1 MNRPYHLSCPTLSSS
16 LLILLGLCAPAI
28 AQDAGSPAQAFKLL
42 AADTSISRSIAFSE
56 LGFNAPLV
64 LDSAGARRE
73 IYLPVPPN
81 VAISAGKVAL
91 NANYLRADGGRTT
104 LVLSLDNYPVSAR
117 AYALESGD
125 ASAAL
130 GVDGAPRNSG
140 FVRLGVNWSTALAS
154 TSICADAS
162 TPGNILRIEP
172 DSRFTYRYDGAAIGD
187 LSTAWGALPATS
199 SILIA
204 GGKLSATSYDTAWRM
219 GVALERAGKRSLI
232 ARLPAVGDVISLDAN
247 IVPSALRSIPAFAA
261 LAQAGKHTIKDNA
274 EIGALMSLGQNGPL
288 RADIIVADPA
298 LLAGMRAA
306 FDALR
311 DQITATAPEAA
322 AAYAQWRTRL
332 EPAAKT
338 VAAHAVRLDSAFGRS
353 TILVAPDAGAKAAG
367 LFSQQWRSLA
377 LTPALAVQTAS
388 APAFDASVVPLS
400 RLGGAPGSF
409 NVFDRAE
416 WNASFNL
423 AAVSGE
429 GRLPS
434 TLVLDVSAA
443 PGAAR
448 AAPVASIFLNDI
460 LLGAKHLDAN
470 GQRERIT
477 ARIPH
482 YALASNNVLKVS
494 FVRQLSSNDCR
505 ETPQAYPVAVLAS
518 SHMQLDKATRDD
530 SSFTGMLSRFADGAE
545 LMLPA
550 SYLTDARSTL
560 PRVIRLASSTGVSA
574 TNATLTLL
582 EAGKEPAPGGSF
594 LALDLPFKSDK
605 NQVKSDAGRIV
616 VTDASQRVLLD
627 MSGLERIG
635 LLEVGQISGQ
645 TGISYR
651 TVGATAPA
659 LDQPLQLARGNFAA
673 IGARGVL
680 MEIDTDDASG
690 RALIDDANREESW
703 VRAALWWILPTLGV
717 ALFIAL
723 MVAASRARRRRDA
736 AKHKA

>member
-1 MNRPYHLSCPTLSSS
+1 MNDQIRLHFPNHQLNLLLLLTL
-16 LLILLGLCAPAI
+16 CVPAI
-28 AQDAGSPAQAFKLL
+28 GQDAGSAAQAFKLL
-42 AADTSISRSIAFSE
+42 AADTVISRSIAFSE

-73 IYLPVPPN
+73 IYLPVPAN

-187 LSTAWGALPATS
+187 LSTAWSALPATS

-204 GGKLSATSYDTAWRM
+204 GGKLSVASYDTAWRM
-219 GVALERAGKRSLI
+219 GVALERAGKRSI
-232 ARLPAVGDVISLDAN
+232 VARLPAIGDVILLDAN

-261 LAQAGKHTIKDNA
+261 LAQAGRHTIKDDA

-311 DQITATAPEAA
+311 DQIKAMAPEAT

-332 EPAAKT
+332 EPAAKA
-338 VAAHAVRLDSAFGRS
+338 VGAHAVRLDFAFGRPA
-353 TILVAPDAGAKAAG
+353 ILVAPDAGAKAAG
-367 LFSQQWRSLA
+367 LFSQPWSSMA
-377 LTPALAVQTAS
+377 VTPALAVQTAS
-388 APAFDASVVPLS
+388 ALATDASVIALG

-416 WNASFNL
+416 WTASFNL

-434 TLVLDVSAA
+434 TLMLDVSAA

-448 AAPVASIFLNDI
+448 AAPVASVFLNDI
-460 LLGAKHLDAN
+460 LLAARHLDAN
-470 GQRERIT
+470 GQRERIV

-518 SHMQLDKATRDD
+518 SHVQLDKATPDA
-530 SSFTGMLSRFADGAE
+530 SFTGMLSRFADGAE

-550 SYLTDARSTL
+550 SYLMDARSTL

-574 TNATLTLL
+574 TNATLSLL
-582 EAGKEPAPGGSF
+582 EAGKQPAPGGSF
-594 LALDLPFKSDK
+594 LALDLPLKSDR
-605 NQVKSDAGRIV
+605 NQVKADAGRIV
-616 VTDASQRVLLD
+616 VTNSDEKVLLD
-627 MSGLERIG
+627 ISGLERIG
-635 LLEVGQISGQ
+635 LLEVHQIGGK

-651 TVGATAPA
+651 TAGVTAPL

-690 RALIDDANREESW
+690 RAMIDDANDDESLL
-703 VRAALWWILPTLGV
+703 RAALWWILPSLGI
-717 ALFIAL
+717 ALFITL

>member
-1 MNRPYHLSCPTLSSS
+1 MNHPSRLRYPNPSLS
-16 LLILLGLCAPAI
+16 LLLLLLCAPAI
-28 AQDAGSPAQAFKLL
+28 AQDAGSAAQAFKLL
-42 AADTSISRSIAFSE
+42 AADTAINRSIAFSE

-73 IYLPVPPN
+73 IYLPVPAN

-117 AYALESGD
+117 AYALERGD

-130 GVDGAPRNSG
+130 GIDGAPRNNG

-172 DSRFTYRYDGAAIGD
+172 DSRFAYRYDGAAIVD
-187 LSTAWGALPATS
+187 LNTAWSALPATS

-204 GGKLSATSYDTAWRM
+204 GGKLSAASYDTAWRM
-219 GVALERAGKRSLI
+219 GVALERAGKRSII
-232 ARLPAVGDVISLDAN
+232 ARLPAVGDVIVLDAN

-261 LAQAGKHTIKDNA
+261 LTQAGKHTIKDGA

-288 RADIIVADPA
+288 RADIVVADPA

-311 DQITATAPEAA
+311 DQIKTTAPEAA
-322 AAYAQWRTRL
+322 TAYAQWRTRL

-338 VAAHAVRLDSAFGRS
+338 VGAHAVRLDAAFGRPA
-353 TILVAPDAGAKAAG
+353 ILVAPDAGAKAAG
-367 LFSQQWRSLA
+367 LFSQPWRSLA
-377 LTPALAVQTAS
+377 VTPALAVQTAS
-388 APAFDASVVPLS
+388 APAADASVIPLS

-460 LLGAKHLDAN
+460 LLAAKHLDAN

-518 SHMQLDKATRDD
+518 SHMQLDKA
-530 SSFTGMLSRFADGAE
+530 SPGSNFTGMLARFADGAE

-550 SYLTDARSTL
+550 SYLMDARNTL
-560 PRVIRLASSTGVSA
+560 PRVIRLASSTGVLA

-582 EAGKEPAPGGSF
+582 EAGKQPAPGGSF
-594 LALDLPFKSDK
+594 LALDLPLKSDK
-605 NQVKSDAGRIV
+605 NQVKIDAGRIV

-635 LLEVGQISGQ
+635 LLEVHQLGGK
-645 TGISYR
+645 TGVSYR
-651 TVGATAPA
+651 TVGATAPS
-659 LDQPLQLARGNFAA
+659 LDQPLQLGRGNFAA
-673 IGARGVL
+673 VGARGVL

-703 VRAALWWILPTLGV
+703 LRAALWWILPALGV

-736 AKHKA
+736 AKHQA